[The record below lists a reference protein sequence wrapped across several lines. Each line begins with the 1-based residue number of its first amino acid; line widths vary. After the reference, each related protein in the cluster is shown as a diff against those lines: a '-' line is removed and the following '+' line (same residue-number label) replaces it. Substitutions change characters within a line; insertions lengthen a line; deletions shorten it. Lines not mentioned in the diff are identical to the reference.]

1 MIPTNKTH
9 SFFNSSK
16 FFSLLFVFLLFPP
29 LPPPPPP
36 PSSLS
41 LSLSLHSVSNTF
53 HVLLSQLLDELWRVQ
68 SEQKRPSE
76 DVCELCVQSA
86 DPHPL
91 RTQVGAVHLQRPP
104 RTAGVG
110 GDVM

>member
-1 MIPTNKTH
+1 MITTNKIH

-16 FFSLLFVFLLFPP
+16 FFLSCSFFFFFLLF
-29 LPPPPPP
+29 LF
-36 PSSLS
+36 LFLLLLLL

-53 HVLLSQLLDELWRVQ
+53 HILLSQLLDELWRVQ

-104 RTAGVG
+104 RTAGWV
-110 GDVM
+110 VM